1 MEESRPTGRLFHG
14 AFPAPSPVAQEN
26 RAMAPPGDTIGTFS
40 MSPGHAQKAHLSR
53 PVKGANKR

>member
-1 MEESRPTGRLFHG
+1 
-14 AFPAPSPVAQEN
+14 
-26 RAMAPPGDTIGTFS
+26 MAPPGDTIGTFS